1 MTINLGG
8 DDFDKKIMNCIID
21 EFKKENGVDL
31 SNDKMAMQRI
41 KEAAEKAKKDLSG
54 CMQTQIS
61 LPFISA
67 GADGPLHLEL
77 TLTRAKFDE
86 LTSDLVDSN

>member
-1 MTINLGG
+1 MIIRLEVLATAGDNKLGG
-8 DDFDKKIMNCIID
+8 DDFDEKIMNWVVD
-21 EFKKENGVDL
+21 EFKKEQGIDL

-54 CMQTQIS
+54 TMQTQIS

-67 GADGPLHLEL
+67 GAAGPLH
-77 TLTRAKFDE
+77 
-86 LTSDLVDSN
+86 

>member
-1 MTINLGG
+1 
-8 DDFDKKIMNCIID
+8 MNWVVE
-21 EFKKENGVDL
+21 EFKKDQGVDL
-31 SNDKMAMQRI
+31 SNDKMAMQRV

-54 CMQTQIS
+54 TMQTQIS

-67 GADGPLHLEL
+67 GAAGPLHLEL

-86 LTSDLVDSN
+86 LTRDLV